1 MVTKGGLFFY
11 FKKIMKIF
19 DLFLNNTQKN
29 LDKKKIKIAF
39 CDVYPGFDL
48 KHNIFYDILNKYYEV
63 EFSDNPDFLFYSC
76 FGNEFRKYQN
86 CVKIFFTAEDIIP
99 NFNECDYAL
108 GFNYLNFGERY
119 LQYNWGYEKIKKN
132 KVHKSLAKRKF
143 CNFLYS
149 NAQDGSG
156 AVIRQEFF
164 KKLSQYKFVD
174 APGKVC
180 HNIDLEVE
188 PRDGDWYHGKLDFIK
203 NYKFT
208 IAFENS
214 RGDGYTTEKL
224 FQPFISQSVP
234 IYWGNPSIGK
244 EINSKAFIDCNDF
257 DNDFDK
263 VIQKIIEL
271 DNDDKKY
278 LKMLK
283 ATKVKRN
290 SFLIK
295 QRKNLKK
302 FLINIIEKGNCPF
315 EKDPLHFQEKCW

>member
-1 MVTKGGLFFY
+1 
-11 FKKIMKIF
+11 MKILKT
-19 DLFLNNTQKN
+19 LFKNQKES

-48 KHNIFYDILNKYYEV
+48 KNNLFLNFLSRHYEI
-63 EFSDNPDFLFYSC
+63 EISDKPDFLFYSC

-86 CVKIFFTAEDIIP
+86 CVKIFFTGEDIIP

-108 GFNYLNFGERY
+108 GFNYLNYGERY
-119 LQYNWGYEKIKKN
+119 LQYNWGYQRIKKA
-132 KVHKSLAKRKF
+132 KVDKNMAKRKF
-143 CNFLYS
+143 CNFLYFNENS
-149 NAQDGSG
+149 GSG

-174 APGKVC
+174 APGRVC
-180 HNIDLEVE
+180 HNIDLDVE
-188 PRDGDWYHGKLDFIK
+188 PRDGDWSQGKLDFIK
-203 NYKFT
+203 DYKFT

-214 RGDGYTTEKL
+214 FGDGYTTEKL
-224 FQPFISQSVP
+224 FQPFMAQSVP
-234 IYWGNPSIGK
+234 IYWGNPLIGK
-244 EINSKAFIDCNDF
+244 EVNSKAFVNCNDF

-283 ATKVKRN
+283 ANKIKRN
-290 SFLIK
+290 SFFRK
-295 QRKNLKK
+295 QHKNLKK
-302 FLINIIEKGNCPF
+302 FLINIIEKGNKPF
-315 EKDPLHFQEKCW
+315 EKNPHHIQERCW